1 MNNSANGSTKRSWK
15 HLALPASVVFV
26 LALVY
31 SAGKTAPAQESL
43 SPSEK
48 RGKQIYVQ
56 GTSPSGKEIL
66 AYLGES
72 SMEIPGSTMAC
83 ANCHALDGQGKPE
96 GGIAPSNITQ
106 EALTKPY
113 GTTHSDGRKH
123 PPYTERGLELAITRG
138 VDPAGNKLL
147 NVMPRYVM
155 TKEDLADLLAYLKRV
170 GKDRDPGITENKIVI
185 GTATPASGPLAE
197 MGQAIK
203 AMTTAFFDEINSQ
216 GGIYSRRI
224 EVKFAEIGETPAATR
239 ANFER
244 LIKEG
249 QVFAI
254 TGAFVAG
261 AEKEII
267 PLMAQQEVP
276 LIGPVTLYPQ
286 TDLPL
291 NRQVFYL
298 LSGIDEQARAMISF
312 AAKRAELKGQRI
324 AVVFPRGD
332 FNSRV
337 VAAIRDRSKKDGLS
351 EPQAFDYVAGSF
363 NAPETVR
370 LLRQASSDVIFFLG
384 GNVDTMAFVNE
395 AAKLGW
401 FPTIFLP
408 SGSAGKEVFEA
419 PSGFDGKLFFSFPT
433 SPADQS
439 AEGIREFRAL
449 SEKYKL
455 PAHHLAVQV
464 STYSA
469 AKILVEALKR
479 VGKDLSR
486 ERLIQALD
494 GLYEYQTGLTPAITY
509 GPNRRIGALG
519 AYVVTVDLKDKKFSP
534 VGGWINLN

>member
-1 MNNSANGSTKRSWK
+1 MKKASKYF
-15 HLALPASVVFV
+15 ALPVSLVFV

-31 SAGKTAPAQESL
+31 AAGKTAPAQESL
-43 SPSEK
+43 SAAEK
-48 RGKQIYVQ
+48 RGKQIYVH
-56 GTSPSGKEIL
+56 GTSPAGKEIL
-66 AYLGES
+66 AYLGDS
-72 SMEIPGSTMAC
+72 SMEIPGSSMAC

-113 GTTHSDGRKH
+113 GVTHSDGRKH

-155 TKEDLADLLAYLKRV
+155 VKEDLADLVAYLKRV
-170 GKDRDPGITENKIVI
+170 GKDRDPGITENKVVI

-197 MGQAIK
+197 MGQVIRAT
-203 AMTTAFFDEINSQ
+203 TTAFFDEINSQ
-216 GGIYSRRI
+216 GGIYNRRI
-224 EVKFAEIGETPAATR
+224 EVKFAETGETPAVTR
-239 ANFER
+239 GNFER
-244 LIKEG
+244 LIKDA
-249 QVFAI
+249 QVFAM

-276 LIGPVTLYPQ
+276 LIGPFTLYPQ

-298 LSGIDEQARAMISF
+298 LSGIDDQARAMVSF
-312 AAKRAELKGQRI
+312 VANRPDLKQQRI
-324 AVVFPRGD
+324 AVVFPGGEHQA
-332 FNSRV
+332 RV
-337 VAAIRDRSKKDGLS
+337 VAAIKDRSKKDRLH
-351 EPQAFDYVAGSF
+351 EPQIHEYPAGAF
-363 NAPETVR
+363 NAAEAIGGLRRTGSET
-370 LLRQASSDVIFFLG
+370 IFFFG
-384 GNVDTMAFVNE
+384 SSGDTMSFMKE
-395 AAKLGW
+395 AEKSGW

-408 SGSAGKEVFEA
+408 SGSAGKEVFDA
-419 PSGFDGKLFFSFPT
+419 PAGFNGKLFFSLPT

-439 AEGIREFRAL
+439 AEGLKEFRTL

-455 PAHHLAVQV
+455 PAHHVAVQV

-469 AKILVEALKR
+469 AKILVEAMKR
-479 VGKDLSR
+479 VGKDLTR
-486 ERLIQALD
+486 ERLIQVLD

-534 VGGWINLN
+534 VGGWIGLN

>member
-1 MNNSANGSTKRSWK
+1 MNSSTNRRTKSGWK
-15 HLALPASVVFV
+15 ILAFLAS
-26 LALVY
+26 LISILLLVY
-31 SAGKTAPAQESL
+31 SAGNAPAQESL
-43 SPSEK
+43 SASEK

-56 GTSPSGKEIL
+56 GTSPSRKEIL
-66 AYLGES
+66 AYLSEA
-72 SMEIPGSTMAC
+72 SMEVPGNTVAC

-96 GGIAPSNITQ
+96 GGISPSNITN

-113 GTTHSDGRKH
+113 GVTHSDGRKH
-123 PPYTERGLELAITRG
+123 PPYTDRGLELAITRG

-147 NVMPRYVM
+147 SVMPRYVM
-155 TKEDLADLLAYLKRV
+155 TKEDLADLVAYLKRV
-170 GKDRDPGITENKIVI
+170 GKDRDPGISESKIVI
-185 GTATPASGPLAE
+185 GTAVPANGPLAE

-203 AMTTAFFDEINSQ
+203 AMTTAFFDEINNQ
-216 GGIYSRRI
+216 GGIYNRRI
-224 EVKFAEIGETPAATR
+224 EVKFAETGETAAATH
-239 ANFER
+239 ANFES
-244 LIKEG
+244 LIKDG

-298 LSGIDEQARAMISF
+298 LAGIDDQARAMVSF
-312 AAKRAELKGQRI
+312 VANRPELKQQRI
-324 AVVFPRGD
+324 AVVFPGVE
-332 FNSRV
+332 NQKRV
-337 VAAIRDRSKKDGLS
+337 VSAIKDRSKKDGLP
-351 EPQAFDYVAGSF
+351 EPQIYEYAAGAF
-363 NAPETVR
+363 NAAEAISQVR
-370 LLRQASSDVIFFLG
+370 RTGSEAIFFF
-384 GNVDTMAFVNE
+384 GNNTDSMSFMNE
-395 AAKLGW
+395 AGKLGW

-408 SGSAGKEVFEA
+408 SGSAGKEVFDA
-419 PSGFDGKLFFSFPT
+419 PAGFNGKLFFSLPT

-439 AEGIREFRAL
+439 AEGLREFRTL

-455 PAHHLAVQV
+455 PARHVAVQV

-469 AKILVEALKR
+469 AKILVEAMKR
-479 VGKDLSR
+479 VGRDLSR
-486 ERLIQALD
+486 ERLIQVLD

-534 VGGWINLN
+534 VGGWIGLN

>member
-1 MNNSANGSTKRSWK
+1 M
-15 HLALPASVVFV
+15 FV
-26 LALVY
+26 LLLY
-31 SAGKTAPAQESL
+31 TAGQTAPAQESL

-72 SMEIPGSTMAC
+72 SMEVPGSTMAC

-113 GTTHSDGRKH
+113 GITHSDGRKH
-123 PPYTERGLELAITRG
+123 PAYTDRGLELAITRG

-147 NVMPRYVM
+147 NVMPRFVM
-155 TKEDLADLLAYLKRV
+155 TKEDLADLVAYLKRV
-170 GKDRDPGITENKIVI
+170 GKDRDPGITDNKIVI
-185 GTATPASGPLAE
+185 GTAVPANGPLAE

-216 GGIYSRRI
+216 GGIYNRRI
-224 EVKFAEIGETPAATR
+224 EVKFAETGDTPAATR
-239 ANFER
+239 TNFER

-249 QVFAI
+249 QVFAL

-261 AEKEII
+261 AESEVI
-267 PLMAQQEVP
+267 PLTAQQEVP
-276 LIGPVTLYPQ
+276 LIGPLTLYPQ
-286 TDLPL
+286 TELPL

-298 LSGIDEQARAMISF
+298 LSGVDEQARAMVSF

-324 AVVFPRGD
+324 AVVFPGSEI
-332 FNSRV
+332 NSRV
-337 VAAIRDRSKKDGLS
+337 VAAIRDRSKKDGFS
-351 EPQAFDYVAGSF
+351 EPQTFDYVAGTF
-363 NAPETVR
+363 NAPQTVS
-370 LLRQASSDVIFFLG
+370 QVEQSSSDIVFFLG
-384 GNVDTMAFVNE
+384 PNADTMAFMNE
-395 AAKLGW
+395 AAKSGW

-408 SGSAGKEVFEA
+408 SANAGKEVFDA
-419 PSGFDGKLFFSFPT
+419 PAGFDGRLFFSFPT
-433 SPADQS
+433 SPADQT
-439 AEGIREFRAL
+439 AEGIKEFRLLA
-449 SEKYKL
+449 EKYKL
-455 PAHHLAVQV
+455 PGHHLAVQV

-469 AKILVEALKR
+469 AKILVEAMKR

>member
-1 MNNSANGSTKRSWK
+1 
-15 HLALPASVVFV
+15 
-26 LALVY
+26 
-31 SAGKTAPAQESL
+31 
-43 SPSEK
+43 
-48 RGKQIYVQ
+48 
-56 GTSPSGKEIL
+56 
-66 AYLGES
+66 
-72 SMEIPGSTMAC
+72 
-83 ANCHALDGQGKPE
+83 
-96 GGIAPSNITQ
+96 
-106 EALTKPY
+106 
-113 GTTHSDGRKH
+113 
-123 PPYTERGLELAITRG
+123 
-138 VDPAGNKLL
+138 
-147 NVMPRYVM
+147 
-155 TKEDLADLLAYLKRV
+155 V

-185 GTATPASGPLAE
+185 GTAVPANGPLAE

-216 GGIYSRRI
+216 GGIYNRRI
-224 EVKFAEIGETPAATR
+224 EVKFAEIGETPVATR

-244 LIKEG
+244 LIKDG
-249 QVFAI
+249 QVFAM

-298 LSGIDEQARAMISF
+298 LSGVDEQARAMISF
-312 AAKRAELKGQRI
+312 AANRAELKGRRI
-324 AVVFPRGD
+324 AVVFPRSEI
-332 FNSRV
+332 NSRV

-351 EPQAFDYVAGSF
+351 EPQATDYATGSF

-370 LLRQASSDVIFFLG
+370 QLRQAGSEVVFFLG
-384 GNVDTMAFVNE
+384 NNIDTMSFVNE
-395 AAKLGW
+395 AANAGW

-408 SGSAGKEVFEA
+408 SGSAGKEVFDS
-419 PSGFDGKLFFSFPT
+419 PTGFDGKLFFSFPT

-455 PAHHLAVQV
+455 PTHHLAIQV

-469 AKILVEALKR
+469 AKILVEVMKR

>member
-1 MNNSANGSTKRSWK
+1 MNNTNRKIFAF
-15 HLALPASVVFV
+15 PASLILV

-31 SAGKTAPAQESL
+31 SAGRTTPAQDSL
-43 SPSEK
+43 SLSEK

-72 SMEIPGSTMAC
+72 SMEVPGSTMAC
-83 ANCHALDGQGKPE
+83 ANCHAPDGQGKPE

-113 GTTHSDGRKH
+113 GITHPNGRKH
-123 PPYTERGLELAITRG
+123 PPYTDRGLELAITRG

-155 TKEDLADLLAYLKRV
+155 TREDMADLVAYLKRV

-185 GTATPASGPLAE
+185 GTAVPANGPLAE

-216 GGIYSRRI
+216 GGIYNRRI
-224 EVKFAEIGETPAATR
+224 EIKFAEIGETPAATR
-239 ANFER
+239 ANIER
-244 LIKEG
+244 LIKDG
-249 QVFAI
+249 QVFAM

-276 LIGPVTLYPQ
+276 LIGPITLYPQ

-298 LSGIDEQARAMISF
+298 LSGVDEQARAMISF
-312 AAKRAELKGQRI
+312 AASRAELKGQRI
-324 AVVFPRGD
+324 AVVFPRSEI
-332 FNSRV
+332 NSRV

-351 EPQAFDYVAGSF
+351 EPQATDYIAGSF
-363 NAPETVR
+363 NAPETIRQVR
-370 LLRQASSDVIFFLG
+370 LAGSEVIFFLG
-384 GNVDTMAFVNE
+384 NNVDTMSLVNE

-408 SGSAGKEVFEA
+408 SGSAGKEVFDA
-419 PSGFDGKLFFSFPT
+419 PAGFNGKLFFSFPT

-449 SEKYKL
+449 TEKYKL

-469 AKILVEALKR
+469 AKILVEVMKR